1 LMKRIHGNYNFI
13 IGFNAML
20 IALGLAGIMT
30 PSNSALFHN
39 ISTIAT
45 GLKSMTPLIPEE
57 EIEADK
63 EEVLEAGKRRK
74 KALAK
79 KKAS

>member
-1 LMKRIHGNYNFI
+1 
-13 IGFNAML
+13 
-20 IALGLAGIMT
+20 
-30 PSNSALFHN
+30 
-39 ISTIAT
+39 
-45 GLKSMTPLIPEE
+45 MTPLIPEE

-79 KKAS
+79 KAS